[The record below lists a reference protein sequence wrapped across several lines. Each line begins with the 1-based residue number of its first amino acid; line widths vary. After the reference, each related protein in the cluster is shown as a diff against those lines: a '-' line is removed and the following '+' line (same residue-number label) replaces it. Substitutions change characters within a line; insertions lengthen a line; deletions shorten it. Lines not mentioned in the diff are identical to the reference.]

1 MNQSYFV
8 KNLPA
13 PLQFWIRPMLLISLA
28 LHGLLLAIPIP
39 SAKKPAPTKKE
50 PEKVKITQ
58 LPTTPSSSAP
68 KATPSVAVPKPKPSP
83 VIASPKPSSVMASPI
98 RPRLQPIRQ
107 AALNIPPVPPRAKV
121 IPRPQPQPTPQQKN
135 PSPTPSPTPAQTP
148 QSPTA
153 VETPPPSTPTQ
164 TPQSPTAVETP
175 PAPPPAPTPDS
186 TVKDPNADFPI
197 YPNAESGSVGLLSG
211 EIDKAA
217 RHTADGLDQVVAFY
231 SQELPARKFN
241 PKPLTDEADL
251 KVYEVSKEGGT
262 PQYLHLISKD
272 GKTVILLASQQVPDL
287 KSLKSAEA
295 RSPEEIAFDSALAP
309 IKSNE
314 NFAAVDQPI
323 LDKLPDPTKFADTN
337 KFRAIIATT
346 MFKPMSP
353 SELFTEVQNQLIQAG
368 FDRIEQAAPYGS
380 GLTYKVT
387 KGNFTTY
394 LYFVANADNKTVL
407 LVSKDSPF

>member
-1 MNQSYFV
+1 MNQSYFL

-28 LHGLLLAIPIP
+28 LHGLLLAVPMP
-39 SAKKPAPTKKE
+39 SEKKHTPAKKE

-58 LPTTPSSSAP
+58 LPTKSSSPAP
-68 KATPSVAVPKPKPSP
+68 KAGPSAAAPKPKNSPVVVPPKPSP
-83 VIASPKPSSVMASPI
+83 VAASPI
-98 RPRLQPIRQ
+98 RPRPQPIRQ
-107 AALNIPPVPPRAKV
+107 AALDIPPVPPRSKV
-121 IPRPQPQPTPQQKN
+121 IPRPHTQPTPEPKKLL
-135 PSPTPSPTPAQTP
+135 PTPAQTKP
-148 QSPTA
+148 SPTA
-153 VETPPPSTPTQ
+153 LETPLPSTPAQ
-164 TPQSPTAVETP
+164 TPPSPTALETP
-175 PAPPPAPTPDS
+175 SPSTPDS

-197 YPNAESGSVGLLSG
+197 YPNAQTGSVGLLSG

-217 RHTADGLDQVVAFY
+217 RHTTDGLEQVVSFY
-231 SQELPARKFN
+231 SKELPARKFN

-272 GKTVILLASQQVPDL
+272 GKTVILLASQQVSEL
-287 KSLKSAEA
+287 KSLKSAQA

-314 NFAAVDQPI
+314 NFGAVDQTI

-353 SELFTEVQNQLIQAG
+353 SELFAEVQNQLIQAG
-368 FDRIEQAAPYGS
+368 FDRIELAAPYGS

-394 LYFVANADNKTVL
+394 LYFVANADNKTIL